1 MRGATILWACLAII
15 AGSALFMLKYE
26 VQAQNDRL
34 RGLERE
40 IVRARASIHVL
51 KAEWSH
57 LNDPMLLKVLA
68 ERHLGLTPQP
78 VSRAE
83 IIASL
88 PMAETGDKAAP
99 IENAPQPVPPQPP
112 AALMAAA
119 KPVAPAL
126 PAAPVVQANHQP
138 QTAPAARVA
147 AAPATSGPAPVAAAQ
162 PVRAAAAERP
172 QAVAAPIVQPSARPV
187 ESRPAAISAEP
198 TRRGNVVVIMSPAAL
213 DRNGVIPVR
222 TSP

>member
-88 PMAETGDKAAP
+88 PMVETGDKAP
-99 IENAPQPVPPQPP
+99 IENAPRPAPPQPP
-112 AALMAAA
+112 AAFMAAA
-119 KPVAPAL
+119 KPIAPAL

-172 QAVAAPIVQPSARPV
+172 QSVAAPIVQPRARPV
-187 ESRPAAISAEP
+187 ESRPTAISAEP
-198 TRRGNVVVIMSPAAL
+198 IRRGNVVVITSPAAL

>member
-40 IVRARASIHVL
+40 IVRTRASIHVL

-57 LNDPMLLKVLA
+57 LNDPMLLKMLA

-78 VSRAE
+78 VNRAE

-88 PMAETGDKAAP
+88 PMAEPGKNP
-99 IENAPQPVPPQPP
+99 PVENAPRPTPPQPP
-112 AALMAAA
+112 AAFMAAA
-119 KPVAPAL
+119 KPVAPVA

-138 QTAPAARVA
+138 QTAPAAARVA
-147 AAPATSGPAPVAAAQ
+147 VVPTASVPAASIPAPARVVAAQ
-162 PVRAAAAERP
+162 PVRAAAP
-172 QAVAAPIVQPSARPV
+172 TSVRPV
-187 ESRPAAISAEP
+187 ESRPTTVDAQPAQP
-198 TRRGNVVVIMSPAAL
+198 RRGNVVVITSPAAL
-213 DRNGVIPVR
+213 DKSGVIPVR

>member
-88 PMAETGDKAAP
+88 PMAETENKAP
-99 IENAPQPVPPQPP
+99 VENAPQPVPPQPP
-112 AALMAAA
+112 AAFMAAA
-119 KPVAPAL
+119 KPVAPAA
-126 PAAPVVQANHQP
+126 PATPVVQATHQP
-138 QTAPAARVA
+138 QTTPAARVAPASAAPASAPARVA
-147 AAPATSGPAPVAAAQ
+147 AAPI
-162 PVRAAAAERP
+162 VRP
-172 QAVAAPIVQPSARPV
+172 DARPT
-187 ESRPAAISAEP
+187 ISAEP
-198 TRRGNVVVIMSPAAL
+198 AQPRRGNVVIITSPAAL